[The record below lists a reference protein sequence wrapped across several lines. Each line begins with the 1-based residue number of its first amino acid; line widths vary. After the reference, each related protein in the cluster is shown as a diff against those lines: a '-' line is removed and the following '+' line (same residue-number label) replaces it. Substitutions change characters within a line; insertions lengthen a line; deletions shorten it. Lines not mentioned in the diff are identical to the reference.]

1 MKHRHFSRKV
11 WHHRKH
17 LGNKNLD
24 GLPKLKLSPSIVFV
38 CGRCFTPNLNQLQ
51 NSERFYIPYNL
62 TIPHCLKPTLLLL
75 YPFFLNLSWIQPAP
89 QPHPDSFLPPPCTAR
104 VWLSSR
110 SINASPAFG
119 TPNPGKISHAII
131 EFEGVSAVQGD
142 WKCLLVHVSGWRW
155 LHGCIPTK
163 ALRLVICRKS
173 WGPAP
178 KYAPLNPLDAILAT
192 FLTQENLKNWQAGL
206 GNVGKF
212 HGIQQQV
219 AGIQQVY
226 ANQSHRNDI
235 RPCAWHKQ
243 KAGPSAS
250 NLGLQLIQGMSKT
263 PVFLASPKPKM
274 KGFLL

>member
-1 MKHRHFSRKV
+1 MDIPADWTPSQRFLHAPIWDKHNFTGISV
-11 WHHRKH
+11 LLKH
-17 LGNKNLD
+17 CVAGNVSTLAGTSTNMLNSPFPSCQSMRIFVFLALREAQALLAKSLAPSQTP
-24 GLPKLKLSPSIVFV
+24 GEQKLRWLAKAETVASIVFV

-119 TPNPGKISHAII
+119 TPNPGKISLAII

-173 WGPAP
+173 GAP
-178 KYAPLNPLDAILAT
+178 PPNMLPWIPWTL
-192 FLTQENLKNWQAGL
+192 F
-206 GNVGKF
+206 
-212 HGIQQQV
+212 
-219 AGIQQVY
+219 
-226 ANQSHRNDI
+226 
-235 RPCAWHKQ
+235 
-243 KAGPSAS
+243 
-250 NLGLQLIQGMSKT
+250 
-263 PVFLASPKPKM
+263 
-274 KGFLL
+274 